1 MLIKRGS
8 LYKALFFSSLLLV
21 GCDEDANTHESD
33 FAVPDVPKEEEQSK
47 PKEAR
52 RPLESGWYEKINITL
67 TKDVPMAEMLKSVA
81 QRLDLKLVF
90 NIKDT
95 MTINYSAKNKPF
107 IEVLSDI
114 CELNDWKLRIKG
126 KNAKVADDSPYM
138 HTYSI
143 PYLIGERKGVADTS
157 FSGSGSSGMAGAG
170 STSGTVN
177 IGSSARLSNDI
188 SLNAFEELR
197 KNIEMIASTE
207 GENAVKFS
215 MHKQAGILTVVAKQK
230 VHRMITKYIN
240 LLSKQMRNQISIEAR
255 IYEIHLH
262 EKFATGVDWSNLA
275 NIGLDALSNAK
286 GGAAIPFRMNSTT
299 DGGIGV
305 IITGQP
311 QRAAG
316 QIIQFLRRY
325 GKVHSLSNPKVMIT
339 NNNFAVFKVVDNKVF
354 FKISQ
359 QQMINP
365 TTGRPLPISNN
376 ISSEIH
382 TIPVGIIMLVQPSID
397 EHGKIT
403 IALHPT
409 ITEVEDEKDD
419 PAISMMAAQQGKQL
433 PASKIPIVKTR
444 ELDTV
449 FTVEENKVAII
460 GGLLYN
466 KKEDKESGVPLS
478 WLGSSKERF
487 SEKREIVIA
496 IKAKI
501 VYCQQNPDESL
512 FLE

>member
-21 GCDEDANTHESD
+21 GCDDTITHESD

-47 PKEAR
+47 PKEAK

-67 TKDVPMAEMLKSVA
+67 TKDVPMAEMLKSIA

-107 IEVLSDI
+107 IEILSDI

-126 KNAKVADDSPYM
+126 KNAKVADDAPYM

-157 FSGSGSSGMAGAG
+157 FSGSGSSGMSSGG

-188 SLNAFEELR
+188 SLNAFDELR

-207 GENAVKFS
+207 GENVVKFS

-262 EKFATGVDWSNLA
+262 ERFATGVDWSNLA
-275 NIGLDALSNAK
+275 NFGLDALS
-286 GGAAIPFRMNSTT
+286 GATGANISFRMSSVA

-305 IITGQP
+305 MIPTSAAQP
-311 QRAAG
+311 VAG
-316 QIIQFLRRY
+316 QIIHFLRRY

-365 TTGRPLPISNN
+365 TTGKLLPISHN

-419 PAISMMAAQQGKQL
+419 PAVSMMAAQQGRQL
-433 PASKIPIVKTR
+433 PVSKIPIVKTR

-466 KKEDKESGVPLS
+466 KKEDKESGLPLS
-478 WLGSSKERF
+478 WLGSSKEKF

-496 IKAKI
+496 IKARI
-501 VYCQQNPDESL
+501 VYCQQNPDESV
-512 FLE
+512 FVE